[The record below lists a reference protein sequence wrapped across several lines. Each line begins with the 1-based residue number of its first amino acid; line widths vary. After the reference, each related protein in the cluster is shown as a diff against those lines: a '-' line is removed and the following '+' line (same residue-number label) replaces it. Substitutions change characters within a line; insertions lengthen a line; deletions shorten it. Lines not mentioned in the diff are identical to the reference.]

1 MAKAEVDVQYRGDV
15 ERGYVRLELESGVLQ
30 GWWEV
35 AGGRG
40 GGYGR
45 IDAGGTGMTEVE
57 AEAALDGAV
66 EEYWQGSD

>member
-1 MAKAEVDVQYRGDV
+1 MAEVDVQYHGDV

-35 AGGRG
+35 ADGDRGR
-40 GGYGR
+40 GYGR
-45 IDAGGTGMTEVE
+45 IDVGETGMTEEE
-57 AEAALDGAV
+57 AEEALDRAV